1 MAERSAFMKALCFRW
16 AERSCRS
23 TGHARAYER
32 GIREHPR
39 GKLVLGVLGDGGMSG
54 ARHG

>member
-1 MAERSAFMKALCFRW
+1 VLPLDR
-16 AERSCRS
+16 
-23 TGHARAYER
+23 AREAYER

-54 ARHG
+54 ARHS